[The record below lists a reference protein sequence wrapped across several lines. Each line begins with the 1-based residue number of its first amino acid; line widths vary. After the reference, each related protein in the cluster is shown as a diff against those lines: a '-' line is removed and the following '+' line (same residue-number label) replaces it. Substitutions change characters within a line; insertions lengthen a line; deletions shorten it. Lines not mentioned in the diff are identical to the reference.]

1 MLTRIAKPWGLLV
14 LFSSLWGLDSG
25 RIPRYNGSLALSV
38 LGQVKTACS
47 QGAKRKGLIMKRFAT
62 CMIAVLTLLPSAFA
76 AQFQVGFAK
85 TDITPTKPMPMW
97 GYGAR
102 HDALSEG
109 VRDPLFA
116 KAVVIDVGE
125 DKLALVG
132 IDLGRSPRPEMMD
145 RIRAAVKESAGVNYV
160 MLSGSHTHHGPV
172 IELQD
177 EEGKGKGR
185 FDDAVAYAAALDG
198 KLIAVINEAAGNVRD
213 ARIGWGSSEVLMNRN
228 RQTKLEPKAT
238 DSELSVIR
246 FDDLEGKPIAL
257 LVNYAAHPT
266 MLPGGDLRFSA
277 EWPGQMMYA
286 VEEAMDTNV
295 GFLQGAAGD
304 MSCKPSETTKG
315 IELFGKAIGEEAVK
329 IAEAIKTQAPEA
341 PSIQGMDED
350 FEFNTRIPVD
360 NPLVAGLL
368 AKAFFPEFGKAAFDE
383 MKGNKI
389 TPHLTTILVNKEL
402 ALVGGSGEFFC
413 NHANRL
419 KARARD
425 VKTIFVGY
433 CNGHHM
439 YFPTIEAASEGGYGA
454 DPSVS
459 WVPLGAG
466 EEMMNK
472 ALINIYTM
480 LGKYDFKL
488 SDS

>member
-1 MLTRIAKPWGLLV
+1 MTTFL
-14 LFSSLWGLDSG
+14 
-25 RIPRYNGSLALSV
+25 
-38 LGQVKTACS
+38 
-47 QGAKRKGLIMKRFAT
+47 KRT
-62 CMIAVLTLLPSAFA
+62 TIAVLTMLFVVSSGFA

-85 TDITPTKPMPMW
+85 TDITPTKSMPMW

-102 HDALSEG
+102 HDAMSQG

-125 DKLALVG
+125 EKLALVG
-132 IDLGRSPRPEMMD
+132 LDLGRSPSPETMT
-145 RIRAAVKESAGVNYV
+145 RIRAAVKEDSGVTFV
-160 MLSGSHTHHGPV
+160 MVSGSHTHHGPV
-172 IELQD
+172 IELKD
-177 EEGKGKGR
+177 EEGKGKGK
-185 FDDAVAYAAALDG
+185 FDDAVAYVPELERN
-198 KLIAVINEAAGNVRD
+198 LVAVINEAAGNVED
-213 ARIGWGSSEVLMNRN
+213 ARIGWGSAEVLMNRN
-228 RQTKLEPKAT
+228 RHTKIEPKVT
-238 DSELSVIR
+238 DSELNVIR
-246 FDDLEGKPIAL
+246 FDNLKGKPIAL
-257 LVNYAAHPT
+257 MVNYAAHPT

-286 VEEAMDTNV
+286 VEEGLETNV

-304 MSCKPSETTKG
+304 MSCKPTEETKG
-315 IELFGKAIGEEAVK
+315 IELFGKAIGEEVLK
-329 IAEAIKTQAPEA
+329 IARGIETHVPET

-350 FEFNTRIPVD
+350 FEFDTRMQYD
-360 NPLVAGLL
+360 NPLVEGLL
-368 AKAFFPEFGKAAFDE
+368 AKAFFPEFAKAAFEE

-402 ALVGGSGEFFC
+402 ALVGGSGEFLC

-419 KARARD
+419 KERSRD

-454 DPSVS
+454 DPTVS

-466 EEMMNK
+466 EEMMDK

-480 LGKYDFKL
+480 LGKYDFKMPG
-488 SDS
+488 S